1 MRLTA
6 DLAQHCAQRINPL
19 RERELAI
26 LRTGWLCRARYEWG
40 QHVEVARRGGMSD
53 TDIRLAQSGPGTPGI
68 AHADRALLAATQRR
82 LASRGLS
89 LRQAFHAFN
98 SSRTGNMTCSE
109 LYSALRWLDRAESR
123 LPAHAEELQ
132 RMLGWRKAAAEMK
145 RAEGDIASL
154 RAQLGK
160 RK

>member
-1 MRLTA
+1 MWR
-6 DLAQHCAQRINPL
+6 HR
-19 RERELAI
+19 
-26 LRTGWLCRARYEWG
+26 
-40 QHVEVARRGGMSD
+40 
-53 TDIRLAQSGPGTPGI
+53 
-68 AHADRALLAATQRR
+68 
-82 LASRGLS
+82 
-89 LRQAFHAFN
+89 
-98 SSRTGNMTCSE
+98 
-109 LYSALRWLDRAESR
+109 LDRAESR

>member
-1 MRLTA
+1 MSSCWDRAEAAAELETSHREA
-6 DLAQHCAQRINPL
+6 RTTCAACGVETTHTEAEVRKLLARQRGKSRDAAAAAHHAL
-19 RERELAI
+19 KRVAKGERHA
-26 LRTGWLCRARYEWG
+26 
-40 QHVEVARRGGMSD
+40 EVAGF
-53 TDIRLAQSGPGTPGI
+53 PGTDAGVRNAVASVQYQSTWRRRDPG
-68 AHADRALLAATQRR
+68 A
-82 LASRGLS
+82 GLV
-89 LRQAFHAFN
+89 A
-98 SSRTGNMTCSE
+98 G
-109 LYSALRWLDRAESR
+109 SALRWLDRAESR